1 MVLSN
6 LFFNYKDIFSFYMI
20 NTKISKFFIKIFFLY
35 FILITFNQ
43 CGIWDPADAR
53 KVPVNAKD
61 RAQKNIEEGRSIK
74 FGKLGQGGSGKFDF
88 ASSNEMWRATIE
100 ILDFVPL
107 SSADYGGG
115 IVITDWYND
124 TQNQNESIKIMVQF
138 LSNEIRADGIKV
150 VVYDRFCKDS
160 NMLNCQ
166 TAVNNSEVSEEIK
179 LAILKKASTF
189 RNIENEKKFK
199 EYRKKKPNR
208 PKPLKN

>member
-1 MVLSN
+1 MIFNN
-6 LFFNYKDIFSFYMI
+6 LQKLF
-20 NTKISKFFIKIFFLY
+20 SKFAFLTS
-35 FILITFNQ
+35 LLLLTNQ

-61 RAQKNIEEGRSIK
+61 RVAKNIEEGRAIK
-74 FGKLGQGGSGKFDF
+74 FSKLGKGGGSGNFEF

-124 TQNQNESIKIMVQF
+124 AGNEKEAIKIMVQF

-150 VVYDRFCKDS
+150 VVYDKYCETI
-160 NMLNCQ
+160 NNCRTNINQ
-166 TAVNNSEVSEEIK
+166 GDVSEEIK
-179 LAILKKASTF
+179 LAILKKASIYKNLET
-189 RNIENEKKFK
+189 EKKRR
-199 EYRKKKPNR
+199 EYRKKNPV
-208 PKPLKN
+208 KNKKIRN

>member
-1 MVLSN
+1 
-6 LFFNYKDIFSFYMI
+6 MI
-20 NTKISKFFIKIFFLY
+20 NRKINEIFTKICFLF
-35 FILITFNQ
+35 FILIFFNQ

-61 RAQKNIEEGRSIK
+61 RVAKNIEEGRSIK
-74 FGKLGQGGSGKFDF
+74 FGKLGGGGTGKFDF

-124 TQNQNESIKIMVQF
+124 TQNQNESIKIMVHF

-166 TAVNNSEVSEEIK
+166 TSVNNSEVSEEIK

-189 RNIENEKKFK
+189 RNIENEKKAK

>member
-1 MVLSN
+1 
-6 LFFNYKDIFSFYMI
+6 MI
-20 NTKISKFFIKIFFLY
+20 NRKINEIFTKICFLF
-35 FILITFNQ
+35 FILIFFNQ

-61 RAQKNIEEGRSIK
+61 RVAKNIEEGRSIK
-74 FGKLGQGGSGKFDF
+74 FGKLGGGGTGKFDF
-88 ASSNEMWRATIE
+88 ATSNEMWRATIE

-124 TQNQNESIKIMVQF
+124 TQNQNESIKIMVHF

-166 TAVNNSEVSEEIK
+166 TSINNSEVSEEIK

-189 RNIENEKKFK
+189 RNIENEKKAK

>member
-1 MVLSN
+1 MINKINLRALLKVCL
-6 LFFNYKDIFSFYMI
+6 LFF
-20 NTKISKFFIKIFFLY
+20 
-35 FILITFNQ
+35 ILTFFNQ

-61 RAQKNIEEGRSIK
+61 RVAKNIEEGRSIK
-74 FGKLGQGGSGKFDF
+74 FGKLGQGGSGTFDF

-107 SSADYGGG
+107 TSADYGGG

-124 TQNQNESIKIMVQF
+124 TQNQTESIKIMVRF

-150 VVYDRFCKDS
+150 TVYDRFCNDS

-166 TAVNNSEVSEEIK
+166 TSVNKSEVSEEIK
-179 LAILKKASTF
+179 LAILKKASTY
-189 RNIENEKKFK
+189 RNLENEKKGK

-208 PKPLKN
+208 PGTLKN

>member
-1 MVLSN
+1 
-6 LFFNYKDIFSFYMI
+6 MI
-20 NTKISKFFIKIFFLY
+20 NRKINEIFTKICFLF
-35 FILITFNQ
+35 FILIFFNQ

-61 RAQKNIEEGRSIK
+61 RVAKNIEEGRSIK
-74 FGKLGQGGSGKFDF
+74 FGKLGGGGTGKFDF

-124 TQNQNESIKIMVQF
+124 TQNQNESIKIMVHF

-166 TAVNNSEVSEEIK
+166 TSINNSEVSEEIK

-189 RNIENEKKFK
+189 RNIENEKKAK

>member
-1 MVLSN
+1 
-6 LFFNYKDIFSFYMI
+6 MI
-20 NTKISKFFIKIFFLY
+20 NNINSKIFLKICFLF
-35 FILITFNQ
+35 FILISFNQ

-61 RAQKNIEEGRSIK
+61 RVAKNIEEGRSIK

-88 ASSNEMWRATIE
+88 ATSNVMWRATIE

-107 SSADYGGG
+107 TSADYGGG

-124 TQNQNESIKIMVQF
+124 TQNQGESIKIMVRF

-150 VVYDRFCKDS
+150 VVYDRFCKDG

-166 TAVNNSEVSEEIK
+166 TSVNKSEVSEEIK
-179 LAILKKASTF
+179 LAILKKASAF
-189 RNIENEKKFK
+189 KNIDNEKKAK

-208 PKPLKN
+208 PGTLKN

>member
-1 MVLSN
+1 MIFNN
-6 LFFNYKDIFSFYMI
+6 LYNSFI
-20 NTKISKFFIKIFFLY
+20 RIALFISLLLF
-35 FILITFNQ
+35 TNQ

-61 RAQKNIEEGRSIK
+61 RVAKNIEEGRAIK
-74 FGKLGQGGSGKFDF
+74 FSKLGKGGGSGNFEF

-124 TQNQNESIKIMVQF
+124 AGNEKEAIKIMVQF

-150 VVYDRFCKDS
+150 VVYDKYCETI
-160 NMLNCQ
+160 NNCRTNINQ
-166 TAVNNSEVSEEIK
+166 GDVSEEIK
-179 LAILKKASTF
+179 LAILKKASIYKNLET
-189 RNIENEKKFK
+189 EKKRR
-199 EYRKKKPNR
+199 EYRKKNPV
-208 PKPLKN
+208 KNKKIRN

>member
-1 MVLSN
+1 MINKINS
-6 LFFNYKDIFSFYMI
+6 DIFL
-20 NTKISKFFIKIFFLY
+20 KICFLF

-43 CGIWDPADAR
+43 CGIWDPADSR

-61 RAQKNIEEGRSIK
+61 RVAKNIEEGRSIK

-88 ASSNEMWRATIE
+88 ATSNVMWRATIE

-124 TQNQNESIKIMVQF
+124 TQNQGESIKIMVRF

-150 VVYDRFCKDS
+150 VVYDRFCEDS

-166 TAVNNSEVSEEIK
+166 TSVNKSEVSEEIK
-179 LAILKKASTF
+179 LAILKKASAF
-189 RNIENEKKFK
+189 KNIDNEKKAK

-208 PKPLKN
+208 PGTLKN

>member
-1 MVLSN
+1 MINKINLRALLKVCL
-6 LFFNYKDIFSFYMI
+6 LFF
-20 NTKISKFFIKIFFLY
+20 
-35 FILITFNQ
+35 ILTFFNQ

-61 RAQKNIEEGRSIK
+61 RVAKNIEEGRSIK
-74 FGKLGQGGSGKFDF
+74 FSKLGQGGSGTFDF

-107 SSADYGGG
+107 TSADYGGG

-124 TQNQNESIKIMVQF
+124 TQNQTESIKIMVRF

-150 VVYDRFCKDS
+150 TVYDRFCNDN

-166 TAVNNSEVSEEIK
+166 TSVNKSEVSEEIK
-179 LAILKKASTF
+179 LAILKKASTY
-189 RNIENEKKFK
+189 RNLENEKKGK

-208 PKPLKN
+208 PGTLKN

>member
-1 MVLSN
+1 
-6 LFFNYKDIFSFYMI
+6 MI
-20 NTKISKFFIKIFFLY
+20 NRKINEIFTKICFLF
-35 FILITFNQ
+35 FILIFFNQ

-88 ASSNEMWRATIE
+88 ATSNEMWRATIE

-124 TQNQNESIKIMVQF
+124 TQNQKESIKIMVHF

-166 TAVNNSEVSEEIK
+166 TSINNSEVSEEIK

-189 RNIENEKKFK
+189 RNIENEKKAK

>member
-1 MVLSN
+1 MINKMNLRTLLKVCL
-6 LFFNYKDIFSFYMI
+6 LFF
-20 NTKISKFFIKIFFLY
+20 
-35 FILITFNQ
+35 ILTFFNQ

-61 RAQKNIEEGRSIK
+61 RVAKNIEEGRSIK
-74 FGKLGQGGSGKFDF
+74 FGKLGQGGSGTFDF

-107 SSADYGGG
+107 TSADYGGG

-124 TQNQNESIKIMVQF
+124 TQNQTESIKIMVRF

-150 VVYDRFCKDS
+150 TVYDRFCNDT

-166 TAVNNSEVSEEIK
+166 TSVNKSEVSEEIK
-179 LAILKKASTF
+179 LAILKKASTY
-189 RNIENEKKFK
+189 RNLENEKKGK

-208 PKPLKN
+208 PGTLKN

>member
-1 MVLSN
+1 MINKMNLRTLLKVCL
-6 LFFNYKDIFSFYMI
+6 LFF
-20 NTKISKFFIKIFFLY
+20 
-35 FILITFNQ
+35 ILTFFNQ

-61 RAQKNIEEGRSIK
+61 RVAKNIEEGRSIK
-74 FGKLGQGGSGKFDF
+74 FSKLGQGGSGTFDF

-107 SSADYGGG
+107 TSADYGGG

-124 TQNQNESIKIMVQF
+124 TQNQTESIKIMVRF

-150 VVYDRFCKDS
+150 TVYDRFCNDS

-166 TAVNNSEVSEEIK
+166 TSVNKSEVSEEIK
-179 LAILKKASTF
+179 LAILKKASTY
-189 RNIENEKKFK
+189 RNLENEKKGK

-208 PKPLKN
+208 PGTLKN

>member
-1 MVLSN
+1 MINKINLRILLKVSL
-6 LFFNYKDIFSFYMI
+6 LFF
-20 NTKISKFFIKIFFLY
+20 
-35 FILITFNQ
+35 ILTLFNQ

-61 RAQKNIEEGRSIK
+61 RVAKNIEEGRSIK
-74 FGKLGQGGSGKFDF
+74 FGKLGQGGSGTFDF

-107 SSADYGGG
+107 TSADYGGG

-124 TQNQNESIKIMVQF
+124 TQNQTESIKIMVRF

-150 VVYDRFCKDS
+150 TVYDRFCNDS

-166 TAVNNSEVSEEIK
+166 TSVNKSEVSEEIK
-179 LAILKKASTF
+179 FAILKKASTY
-189 RNIENEKKFK
+189 RNTENEKRAK

-208 PKPLKN
+208 PGTLKN

>member
-1 MVLSN
+1 MIFNN
-6 LFFNYKDIFSFYMI
+6 LQKLF
-20 NTKISKFFIKIFFLY
+20 SKFAFLTS
-35 FILITFNQ
+35 LLLLTNQ

-61 RAQKNIEEGRSIK
+61 RVAKNIEEGRAIK
-74 FGKLGQGGSGKFDF
+74 FSKLGKGGGTGNFEF

-124 TQNQNESIKIMVQF
+124 VGNEKEAIKIMVQF

-150 VVYDRFCKDS
+150 VVYDKYCETI
-160 NMLNCQ
+160 NNCRTNINQ
-166 TAVNNSEVSEEIK
+166 GNVSEEIK
-179 LAILKKASTF
+179 LAILKKASIYK
-189 RNIENEKKFK
+189 NIETEKKRK
-199 EYRKKKPNR
+199 EYRKKNPV
-208 PKPLKN
+208 KNKKIRN

>member
-1 MVLSN
+1 
-6 LFFNYKDIFSFYMI
+6 MI
-20 NTKISKFFIKIFFLY
+20 YTKISKILTKIFFLF
-35 FILITFNQ
+35 FILVSLSQ

-88 ASSNEMWRATIE
+88 ATSNEMWRATIE

-124 TQNQNESIKIMVQF
+124 TQNQNESIKIMVHF

-166 TAVNNSEVSEEIK
+166 TSVNNSEVSEEIK

-189 RNIENEKKFK
+189 RNIENEKKAK

>member
-1 MVLSN
+1 MINKMNLRALLKVCL
-6 LFFNYKDIFSFYMI
+6 LFF
-20 NTKISKFFIKIFFLY
+20 
-35 FILITFNQ
+35 ILTFFNQ

-61 RAQKNIEEGRSIK
+61 RVAKNIEEGRSIK
-74 FGKLGQGGSGKFDF
+74 FGKLGQGGSGTFDF

-107 SSADYGGG
+107 TSADYGGG

-124 TQNQNESIKIMVQF
+124 TQNQTESIKIMVRF

-150 VVYDRFCKDS
+150 TVYDRFCNDS

-166 TAVNNSEVSEEIK
+166 TSVNKSEVSEEIK
-179 LAILKKASTF
+179 LAILKKASTY
-189 RNIENEKKFK
+189 RNLENEKKGK

-208 PKPLKN
+208 PGTLKN